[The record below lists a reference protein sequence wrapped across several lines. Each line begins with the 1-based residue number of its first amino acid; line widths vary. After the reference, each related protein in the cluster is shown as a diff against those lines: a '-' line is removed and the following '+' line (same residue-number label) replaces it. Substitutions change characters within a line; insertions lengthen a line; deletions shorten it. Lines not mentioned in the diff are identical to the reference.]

1 MREKEKRGM
10 SEYQE
15 EQGSEVRFVNEGYGE
30 NGIEERESGI
40 VEKID
45 RQKKKVMSKG
55 KIKREKSG
63 NALQGVK
70 EESMEEIKKDKRW
83 GK

>member
-1 MREKEKRGM
+1 M
-10 SEYQE
+10 
-15 EQGSEVRFVNEGYGE
+15 NEGYGE

-45 RQKKKVMSKG
+45 RWKKKVMSKG

-63 NALQGVK
+63 NAL
-70 EESMEEIKKDKRW
+70 
-83 GK
+83 